1 MNIDPK
7 DFLLA
12 ILRGDLYSTTP
23 LPLELC
29 NKIQEELCNLDNTLK
44 YSKQPIIF
52 DRPSEAAQFCN
63 VYSPEGWRNELDRRE
78 YMVRLH
84 LPPQRTVDEVK
95 KEMLAA
101 VTLGDMDLVLK
112 LKKELEG
119 IK

>member
-1 MNIDPK
+1 MNIEPK

-12 ILRGDLYSTTP
+12 VLRGDLYATTP

-29 NKIQEELCNLDNTLK
+29 DRLK
-44 YSKQPIIF
+44 PQCLESIVF

-63 VYSPEGWRNELDRRE
+63 VYSPEGWKNELDRRE

-101 VTLGDMDLVLK
+101 ATSGDMDLVLK

>member
-12 ILRGDLYSTTP
+12 VLRGDLYSSTP
-23 LPLELC
+23 LPLDLC
-29 NKIQEELCNLDNTLK
+29 YRLESQCIGQ
-44 YSKQPIIF
+44 IVF

-63 VYSPEGWRNELDRRE
+63 VYSPEGWKNELDRRE
-78 YMVRLH
+78 YMVKLH

-101 VTLGDMDLVLK
+101 ATSGNMDLVLK